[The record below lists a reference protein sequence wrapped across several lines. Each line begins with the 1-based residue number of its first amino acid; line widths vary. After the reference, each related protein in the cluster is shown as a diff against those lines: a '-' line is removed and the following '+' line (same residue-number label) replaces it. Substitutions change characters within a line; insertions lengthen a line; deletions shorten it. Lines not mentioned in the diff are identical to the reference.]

1 MQNYEHTHNIP
12 KGKREKW
19 ESQRVRVWRALYNRP
34 MTRLQVASI
43 ERVPI
48 QSVCYIVRSLRLE
61 GKIRVAFKGK
71 CPISGLQAE
80 FITTAPPIEP
90 GQTIPLFR

>member
-1 MQNYEHTHNIP
+1 MQDTPVLAN
-12 KGKREKW
+12 KQRKW
-19 ESQRVRVWRALYNRP
+19 ASQKQRIFLALYNKAQ
-34 MTRLQVASI
+34 TRLQVSVA
-43 ERVPI
+43 ENVPI

-80 FITTAPPIEP
+80 FITTAPPAEP
-90 GQTIPLFR
+90 GQTIPLFQ